1 MQKFWSRNGEG
12 ASVDKVRGNRG
23 EDAYDGPARRYRR
36 LLRPAIA
43 VSSAAML
50 IVAFGVLGGP
60 GYAASAKHSVAN
72 VIHVFH
78 AGDDATSQN
87 AATNNADASKH
98 DQRGGDNHGGGGDD
112 HGGRGDDHGGG
123 GGDDGDDDD
132 QYRPGKGCGDD
143 HHVHSRHNEC
153 HDHGGHHRHH

>member
-1 MQKFWSRNGEG
+1 MQKFWSRDREG

-23 EDAYDGPARRYRR
+23 EDACDGPARRYRR
-36 LLRPAIA
+36 LLRPAVA

-50 IVAFGVLGGP
+50 IVAFGVFGGP

-72 VIHVFH
+72 VIHVFQ
-78 AGDDATSQN
+78 APDATSQN

-98 DQRGGDNHGGGGDD
+98 DQRGDDD
-112 HGGRGDDHGGG
+112 HGGGG

-153 HDHGGHHRHH
+153 HDHDHGGHGGHHRRH